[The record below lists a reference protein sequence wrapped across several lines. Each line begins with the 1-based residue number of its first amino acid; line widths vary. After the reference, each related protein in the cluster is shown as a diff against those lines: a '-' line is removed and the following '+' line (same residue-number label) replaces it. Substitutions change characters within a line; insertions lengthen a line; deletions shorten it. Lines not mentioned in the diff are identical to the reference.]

1 MKFMKKLLSTMTAAA
16 IGLSMTTALSVGTSV
31 ASAADKTA
39 VQMVEDMGLGWN
51 LGNALDSTNT
61 WTSNPSPADIET
73 AWGNVVATENMI
85 KEVKKAGFN
94 TVRIP
99 VTWWDMTGAS
109 GTAKMDSFDGT
120 VADQYLARVKE
131 VVDYC
136 VDNGMY
142 AIINTHHDEDWEKDT
157 SKIAT
162 FEKLWK
168 QIATYFEGYD
178 EHLVFEGMN
187 EVSFSTSDAMTYNQA
202 FVDTVRATGGNNKD
216 RLLIC
221 TADSNNTAKALSSSF
236 SMPKDDSN
244 MLAVSVH
251 YYEPPTFCVADTT
264 STWGHRETWGTAADL
279 SKVEKDFNDLKTKF
293 TDNGYGVVIGE
304 YGACNADKYGVNTTP
319 YNKDE
324 ESIKAFYQAIASTA
338 YNMDGICPVAWDD
351 SDSGTI
357 CLFSRKN
364 MKWFDEDLKNIFSN
378 IASGGNVDPGKQ
390 KTDRLTFQASDVADG
405 SDLLID
411 LKPYKDYGV
420 NLTSVVINYTIK
432 GNKASYGTGGAVQ
445 YNIVDS
451 NDGSSHWAYQPYS
464 FTVGESV
471 TTVDIPA
478 TTKATDEDGNE
489 FEGPLDMDYLK
500 IGHWYDWTDPKGGK
514 VEWSY
519 VDVTLIFDNFFYV
532 DGDPDQTTATTQTTT
547 EAPKTTTTE
556 ATTTAQPQGD
566 PIGKAYFIGMIG
578 AANNWAEGDDEG
590 AAVTPITGDGTYSVD
605 WDVTGGGTDTVQF
618 LAVLITPDGETE
630 NFTTD
635 TFKNL
640 KVSLDE
646 VWVDGVKIEDYTV
659 SEKAI
664 NTHYYEGEGPGVTR
678 LYLHDDWSTKIK
690 DLASKTT
697 IAKDIR
703 VVFTISGTGHEGPAV
718 TTTEQTTTTTEKI
731 TTTTTTTTTE
741 ATTEPTTTTTTTTAI
756 ETTTTE
762 ATTEPTT

>member
-39 VQMVEDMGLGWN
+39 VQMVENMGLGWN

-221 TADSNNTAKALSSSF
+221 TADSNNTAKALSGSF

-338 YNMDGICPVAWDD
+338 YKMDGICPVAWDD

-405 SDLLID
+405 SDLLPDASLSAARFSGNYCLLAMFDADTPLAAID
-411 LKPYKDYGV
+411 LSNPTKPALAEVSGLSELFNVLLPADGTLL
-420 NLTSVVINYTIK
+420 NLSGAAQTNSMSLALSTMTLGGGSVAATGLVKELGAY
-432 GNKASYGTGGAVQ
+432 AGGAVYAAVSQ
-445 YNIVDS
+445 DAAWALVCYDHTSHLFRLGDAFTEVSRPEISVHS
-451 NDGSSHWAYQPYS
+451 GTAFFFDG
-464 FTVGESV
+464 
-471 TTVDIPA
+471 
-478 TTKATDEDGNE
+478 
-489 FEGPLDMDYLK
+489 DYL
-500 IGHWYDWTDPKGGK
+500 YACA
-514 VEWSY
+514 
-519 VDVTLIFDNFFYV
+519 
-532 DGDPDQTTATTQTTT
+532 PD
-547 EAPKTTTTE
+547 EVS
-556 ATTTAQPQGD
+556 
-566 PIGKAYFIGMIG
+566 
-578 AANNWAEGDDEG
+578 
-590 AAVTPITGDGTYSVD
+590 AVSLTSGSVD
-605 WDVTGGGTDTVQF
+605 ALLSF
-618 LAVLITPDGETE
+618 AVG
-630 NFTTD
+630 
-635 TFKNL
+635 
-640 KVSLDE
+640 
-646 VWVDGVKIEDYTV
+646 
-659 SEKAI
+659 
-664 NTHYYEGEGPGVTR
+664 
-678 LYLHDDWSTKIK
+678 
-690 DLASKTT
+690 
-697 IAKDIR
+697 
-703 VVFTISGTGHEGPAV
+703 
-718 TTTEQTTTTTEKI
+718 
-731 TTTTTTTTTE
+731 
-741 ATTEPTTTTTTTTAI
+741 
-756 ETTTTE
+756 
-762 ATTEPTT
+762 

>member
-61 WTSNPSPADIET
+61 WTSNPSPTDLET
-73 AWGNVVATENMI
+73 AWGNIATTENMI

-338 YNMDGICPVAWDD
+338 YKMDGICPVAWDD
-351 SDSGTI
+351 S
-357 CLFSRKN
+357 
-364 MKWFDEDLKNIFSN
+364 
-378 IASGGNVDPGKQ
+378 
-390 KTDRLTFQASDVADG
+390 
-405 SDLLID
+405 
-411 LKPYKDYGV
+411 
-420 NLTSVVINYTIK
+420 
-432 GNKASYGTGGAVQ
+432 
-445 YNIVDS
+445 
-451 NDGSSHWAYQPYS
+451 
-464 FTVGESV
+464 
-471 TTVDIPA
+471 
-478 TTKATDEDGNE
+478 
-489 FEGPLDMDYLK
+489 
-500 IGHWYDWTDPKGGK
+500 
-514 VEWSY
+514 
-519 VDVTLIFDNFFYV
+519 
-532 DGDPDQTTATTQTTT
+532 
-547 EAPKTTTTE
+547 
-556 ATTTAQPQGD
+556 
-566 PIGKAYFIGMIG
+566 
-578 AANNWAEGDDEG
+578 
-590 AAVTPITGDGTYSVD
+590 
-605 WDVTGGGTDTVQF
+605 
-618 LAVLITPDGETE
+618 
-630 NFTTD
+630 
-635 TFKNL
+635 
-640 KVSLDE
+640 
-646 VWVDGVKIEDYTV
+646 
-659 SEKAI
+659 
-664 NTHYYEGEGPGVTR
+664 
-678 LYLHDDWSTKIK
+678 
-690 DLASKTT
+690 
-697 IAKDIR
+697 
-703 VVFTISGTGHEGPAV
+703 
-718 TTTEQTTTTTEKI
+718 
-731 TTTTTTTTTE
+731 
-741 ATTEPTTTTTTTTAI
+741 
-756 ETTTTE
+756 
-762 ATTEPTT
+762 